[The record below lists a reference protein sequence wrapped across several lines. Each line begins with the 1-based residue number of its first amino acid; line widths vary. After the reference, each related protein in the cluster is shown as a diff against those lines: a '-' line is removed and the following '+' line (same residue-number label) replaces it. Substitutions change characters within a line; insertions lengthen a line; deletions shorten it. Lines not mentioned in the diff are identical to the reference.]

1 MKKLRIR
8 LWKKELSKMAFFV
21 RKERCKYCAG
31 ELVDGKCTNPNCIA
45 YVDTTKTNEKTTTEN
60 KEGANN
66 A

>member
-1 MKKLRIR
+1 
-8 LWKKELSKMAFFV
+8 MAFFI

-45 YVDTTKTNEKTTTEN
+45 YQETKATEN
-60 KEGANN
+60 KEGADN

>member
-1 MKKLRIR
+1 MV
-8 LWKKELSKMAFFV
+8 FFV

-45 YVDTTKTNEKTTTEN
+45 FSDTTEETTIEN
-60 KEGANN
+60 KEGADN

>member
-1 MKKLRIR
+1 
-8 LWKKELSKMAFFV
+8 MAFFV

-45 YVDTTKTNEKTTTEN
+45 YVDTTKTNEEKATEN
-60 KEGANN
+60 KEGADN

>member
-1 MKKLRIR
+1 
-8 LWKKELSKMAFFV
+8 MAFFV

-31 ELVDGKCTNPNCIA
+31 ELVSGKCTNSKCIA
-45 YVDTTKTNEKTTTEN
+45 YVDTTKTTEKTTTEN

>member
-1 MKKLRIR
+1 
-8 LWKKELSKMAFFV
+8 MAFFK

-45 YVDTTKTNEKTTTEN
+45 FSDTSDTIEEKTIEN
-60 KEGANN
+60 KEGADN

>member
-1 MKKLRIR
+1 M
-8 LWKKELSKMAFFV
+8 EFNKMVFFV

-31 ELVDGKCTNPNCIA
+31 ELVEGKCTNPKCIA
-45 YVDTTKTNEKTTTEN
+45 YQNTTEEKETEN